1 MRLTTIFQQTPG
13 LLEHSLRTFFFCR
26 QVIDYLPESLL
37 TRQQERDL
45 LTAALYH
52 DIGKSTW
59 LNEWFSLPKYSIRN
73 QDWTVMQMHP
83 IQTINLA
90 TEHSIKT
97 IDLLNDMPIPI
108 TEGTKRIILQHH
120 ERPGGTGYPYGI
132 EPDLVSVIFAA
143 VDVFS
148 ACIESRPYREY
159 PLSTEQALREVARF
173 APEIVV
179 SALKHSLKKMA
190 A

>member
-1 MRLTTIFQQTPG
+1 M
-13 LLEHSLRTFFFCR
+13 
-26 QVIDYLPESLL
+26 
-37 TRQQERDL
+37 TRQQEKNL
-45 LTAALYH
+45 LTAVLYH

-59 LNEWFSLPKYSIRN
+59 PNEWFSLPRYSIRN

-83 IQTINLA
+83 IQTIA
-90 TEHSIKT
+90 I
-97 IDLLNDMPIPI
+97 INDMPIPI

-132 EPDLVSVIFAA
+132 EPDVVSVIFAA

-148 ACIESRPYREY
+148 ACIESRSYREY

-179 SALKHSLKKMA
+179 SGLKIHA
-190 A
+190 QENGRVRRCYR